1 MAKALT
7 TEEFIKRCI
16 KIYGNDKF
24 RFDKTIY
31 INTKSKV
38 ELYCNDCKK
47 YFCRRAK
54 DIIYGLGC
62 SLCGINKRNKTNSLG
77 REQIINQA
85 ESVYGKNRYDYS
97 EAIAINS
104 RQKIKIKCLKCDQ
117 IFYKSVH
124 NHIYDNQGC
133 PLCAKEEQKMKVSLS
148 QEEFIRRVK
157 EIHED
162 RFDFSS
168 VNYINNNT
176 KVKVWCKS
184 CFEFFYILPRVLLD
198 GGGHQKCSGGF
209 SPEKYGKA
217 HSKSF
222 LYIIHMF
229 GMDENFYKIGIA
241 KQGVIKRFESLK
253 DYNYEIL
260 FQKQLSGY
268 DARKTEIELHKLH
281 KKYKYC
287 PQAQFPGHTEC
298 FSHVDFNKVKQL
310 IKESSNEHCS

>member
-1 MAKALT
+1 MAKSLT
-7 TEEFIKRCI
+7 TEEFISRCI
-16 KIYGNDKF
+16 KVYGKEKYI
-24 RFDKTIY
+24 FDKTTY
-31 INTKSKV
+31 INSREKVQIYCTK
-38 ELYCNDCKK
+38 CKK
-47 YFCRRAK
+47 YFWRVAK
-54 DIIYGLGC
+54 EIRDGKGC
-62 SLCGINKRNKTNSLG
+62 PLCGIKRRNKTNTLTT
-77 REQIINQA
+77 EAIIKNAQA
-85 ESVYGKNRYDYS
+85 VHGKELFDYS
-97 EAIAINS
+97 EVNYTGH
-104 RQKIKIKCLKCDQ
+104 RCKIKITCLKCGHF
-117 IFYKSVH
+117 FYKRPDQ
-124 NHIYDNQGC
+124 HISAKQGC

-281 KKYKYC
+281 KKYKYY
-287 PQAQFPGHTEC
+287 PHVQFPGHTEC
-298 FSHVDFNKVKQL
+298 FSRIDLPL
-310 IKESSNEHCS
+310 IKQTINKFEVGK